1 MRPGSVFV
9 MCSTVDPN
17 VSIGFERRLE
27 ALGLLYVDA
36 PISGGAAKA
45 ASGQMTVMGAAR
57 DAAWAKAE
65 PCLNAM
71 AAKVYRLGDRAGNG
85 SKVKIINQL
94 LAGVHIAAA
103 AEAMALGLREG
114 VDAAALYDVITHSA
128 GNSWMFE
135 NRMAHVLAND
145 YTPLSAVDIFV
156 KDLGLVLDTA
166 RATKFPLPLAST
178 AHQMF
183 MQASTAGFAK
193 EDDAAV
199 IKIFP
204 GIELPGASDDDSGSA
219 ASPTTSP
226 APPTSPTTWSAPACG
241 WCSQSACPRPA
252 RRRWMRTSTRSSSPS
267 SRAPSPRPTRWRS
280 RSRPAGCCE
289 AGGATQIYFKV
300 CSTFDSTP
308 RGNIGPVLEALMDAL
323 DCRLHDRHAGVPGQ
337 RPHRLQGPP
346 VRRRRAALGKRH
358 AQPSADADDRCQPGA
373 RAAGAAGDDARP
385 GRFAAARRPGRPSH
399 GRRLERG
406 DRRALQG
413 ARSKAAW
420 RSRSPMPSPTT
431 TCCASAPR
439 SRICRWSAP
448 APAWRSACRANFG
461 LSASSESAS
470 LPPVTGFRAIVSGSC
485 SEATNGQVAHFLQ
498 SGGAARQ
505 VDALALD
512 GVGRCAGR
520 EHRAPGRARS
530 GRRRRSA
537 RCSSTAPPRR
547 KRSRRRRRRAA
558 ATTSARASSGSS
570 PRWRAGWSRTARGGW
585 WSPAARPR
593 VRACRRSASR
603 GCASAPRSTPA
614 CPGAMPRRRSPPKA
628 CTWR

>member
-1 MRPGSVFV
+1 MANDSPLTGRKVGLIGLGAMGSGMAGSLRRAGAELRVCDARAGVAQAFVAEGGIACATPAELAAACEVVISVVVNAAQTESVLFGDGSPGQGIATAMRPGSVFV

-17 VSIGFERRLE
+17 VSIAFERRLE

-57 DAAWAKAE
+57 DAAWTKAE

-204 GIELPGASDDDSGSA
+204 GIELPGA
-219 ASPTTSP
+219 
-226 APPTSPTTWSAPACG
+226 
-241 WCSQSACPRPA
+241 
-252 RRRWMRTSTRSSSPS
+252 
-267 SRAPSPRPTRWRS
+267 
-280 RSRPAGCCE
+280 
-289 AGGATQIYFKV
+289 K
-300 CSTFDSTP
+300 
-308 RGNIGPVLEALMDAL
+308 
-323 DCRLHDRHAGVPGQ
+323 
-337 RPHRLQGPP
+337 
-346 VRRRRAALGKRH
+346 K
-358 AQPSADADDRCQPGA
+358 
-373 RAAGAAGDDARP
+373 
-385 GRFAAARRPGRPSH
+385 
-399 GRRLERG
+399 
-406 DRRALQG
+406 
-413 ARSKAAW
+413 
-420 RSRSPMPSPTT
+420 
-431 TCCASAPR
+431 
-439 SRICRWSAP
+439 
-448 APAWRSACRANFG
+448 
-461 LSASSESAS
+461 
-470 LPPVTGFRAIVSGSC
+470 
-485 SEATNGQVAHFLQ
+485 
-498 SGGAARQ
+498 
-505 VDALALD
+505 
-512 GVGRCAGR
+512 
-520 EHRAPGRARS
+520 
-530 GRRRRSA
+530 
-537 RCSSTAPPRR
+537 
-547 KRSRRRRRRAA
+547 
-558 ATTSARASSGSS
+558 
-570 PRWRAGWSRTARGGW
+570 
-585 WSPAARPR
+585 
-593 VRACRRSASR
+593 
-603 GCASAPRSTPA
+603 
-614 CPGAMPRRRSPPKA
+614 
-628 CTWR
+628 